1 MPRAVKADS
10 MDASSKSST
19 GSQRWFRASSACR
32 AYVFQ
37 PIRPP
42 IPVRIRSPVRSV
54 YTVVPLALE
63 THDLELHIA
72 ERYRFSRYD
81 ALIAAAALLLAGW
94 GTLYSED

>member
-1 MPRAVKADS
+1 M
-10 MDASSKSST
+10 
-19 GSQRWFRASSACR
+19 
-32 AYVFQ
+32 
-37 PIRPP
+37 
-42 IPVRIRSPVRSV
+42 RIRSPVRSV

-81 ALIAAAALLLAGW
+81 ALIVATALLAGW